1 MYPVIEV
8 KNLSKSFPDFELK
21 NIDFSL
27 DKGYIMGLIG
37 PNGSGKTTTLKLIL
51 DLLKRDDGAIQI
63 FGLDPIV
70 NPIDV
75 RNRIGIV
82 YDECPFFG
90 NLTLANNA
98 KAVSGFYKNWD
109 QVQFLQ
115 YLDKFGLDP
124 KKKLSKLSKGMK
136 TKFSLAV
143 ALSHHPEL
151 LIMDEPTAGLDP
163 VFRHELLNL
172 LQTIIDDR
180 EMSIIFSTHITS
192 DLDKVADFV
201 TFIHDGELI
210 FNQSMSDIKASY
222 KLIKGPKMDV
232 KTLDHDGLIAIHEH
246 KYGFTA
252 LTKSVDTVSHQLND
266 SCIVEN
272 ANLED
277 IMVFY
282 SMRG

>member
-8 KNLSKSFPDFELK
+8 KNLCKSFDDFKLN
-21 NIDFSL
+21 NIHFKL
-27 DKGYIMGLIG
+27 DKGYILGLIG
-37 PNGSGKTTTLKLIL
+37 PNGSGKTTTLKLLL
-51 DLLKRDDGAIQI
+51 DLLNKDSGAISI
-63 FGLDPIV
+63 FGLDPKL

-75 RNRIGIV
+75 RDRIGIV
-82 YDECPFFG
+82 YDECPYFG
-90 NLTLANNA
+90 NLSLMNNA

-115 YLDKFGLDP
+115 YMDKFGLDP

-136 TKFSLAV
+136 TKFSLAI

-172 LQTIIDDR
+172 LQTIIDER

-192 DLDKVADFV
+192 DLDKVADYV
-201 TFIHDGELI
+201 TFIYEGEVV
-210 FNQSMSDIKASY
+210 FNHTMNAIKSSY
-222 KLIKGPKMDV
+222 KLIKGPLTGTSHLK
-232 KTLDHDGLIAIHEH
+232 HDGLIAIKEN

-252 LTKSVDTVSHQLND
+252 LTECLENVQDKLTDD
-266 SCIVEN
+266 CIVEN

-282 SMRG
+282 SIKG